1 MFLLIKNRNET
12 GNENV
17 GGGKEVE
24 VNQRSLNQS
33 DQLPSV
39 FILAKSF
46 ATTFQCG
53 VCVYCFR
60 VCYSIYLFVCY
71 NIGCFFGSLLFAVQ
85 HLCHF
90 MVHRSKYGF
99 RLHVLRCSLDV
110 WKWSTKSSTPIN
122 RLMK

>member
-60 VCYSIYLFVCY
+60 VCYSIYLFVWY
-71 NIGCFFGSLLFAVQ
+71 NIVYFFLVRYFLPCSIYAILWFTGQNMDFVCMFCGVVWMFGSGQQRVQ
-85 HLCHF
+85 H
-90 MVHRSKYGF
+90 RSIG
-99 RLHVLRCSLDV
+99 
-110 WKWSTKSSTPIN
+110 
-122 RLMK
+122 